1 MRILYDHQLFSL
13 QNAGGASRYH
23 FELMRYLSG
32 SPDVKTDLFLGMT
45 DTIFPFRQIRAANT
59 RVIGFGS
66 PLDPGGRRYLA
77 NELLGNAIVPF
88 LGKMDVYHPTSY
100 RRMPMVRAKRL
111 VATQH
116 DCTHERFPQI
126 FRYLKEVLRAKQT
139 LYTAADVII
148 CISESSRRDLLEF
161 YAVDPAK
168 TRVVHHGLT
177 PLPRCQ
183 EAAGKLRAQ
192 VRRDFVLYV
201 GSRAPYKN
209 FDGLLKAF
217 HETKLY
223 DSFDLLVLGGGPLT
237 QEEMNLTAQLGLAES
252 VVSIPRASDQLLA
265 EAYAAAHL
273 FVYPSLWE
281 GFGFPPLEAMVAGCA
296 VLASNTSSMPEVCR
310 DAPFYFNPADQ
321 GCFQRALLR
330 AVNDEDAR
338 RRAIERGR
346 EVAAGYSWEKCGEQ
360 TLALYGECQ

>member
-23 FELMRYLSG
+23 FELMRYLAG
-32 SPDVKTDLFLGMT
+32 SPDVRTDLFLGMT
-45 DTIFPFRQIRAANT
+45 GTIFPFRQIRSANT

-66 PLDPGGRRYLA
+66 PLSPGGGQYIA
-77 NELLGNAIVPF
+77 NEVLGNAVVPF

-100 RRMPMVRAKRL
+100 RRMPMVRARRL

-126 FRYLKEVLRAKQT
+126 FRYLKEVLRAKQA

-148 CISESSRRDLLEF
+148 CITESSRRDLLEF

-177 PLPRCQ
+177 PLPRCW
-183 EAAGKLRAQ
+183 EAARKLRAQ

-209 FDGLLKAF
+209 FDELLKAF
-217 HETKLY
+217 HGTGLHE
-223 DSFDLLVLGGGPLT
+223 DFDLLVLGGGPLT
-237 QEEMNLTAQLGLAES
+237 EEERRLAMQLGVNDS
-252 VVSIPRASDQLLA
+252 VISIPRA
-265 EAYAAAHL
+265 
-273 FVYPSLWE
+273 P
-281 GFGFPPLEAMVAGCA
+281 
-296 VLASNTSSMPEVCR
+296 
-310 DAPFYFNPADQ
+310 
-321 GCFQRALLR
+321 
-330 AVNDEDAR
+330 
-338 RRAIERGR
+338 
-346 EVAAGYSWEKCGEQ
+346 
-360 TLALYGECQ
+360 